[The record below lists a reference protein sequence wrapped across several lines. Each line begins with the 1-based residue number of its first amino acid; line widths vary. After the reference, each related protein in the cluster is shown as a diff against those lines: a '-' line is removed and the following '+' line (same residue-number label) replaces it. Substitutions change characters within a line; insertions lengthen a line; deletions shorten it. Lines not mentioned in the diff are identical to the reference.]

1 MAERTSGK
9 KAKLPLYE
17 KKEAQLGAS
26 LGELRG
32 EVSQAPKWGVRKD
45 AEGKNVLVSL

>member
-17 KKEAQLGAS
+17 KKKEAQLGAS

-32 EVSQAPKWGVRKD
+32 EVR
-45 AEGKNVLVSL
+45 